1 VTALSEARD
10 ALTEWLPLAHAII
23 AIPDTSARTRASG
36 RPGSRPPWNQA
47 NANAEMD
54 TLATIA
60 DILARFRYDV
70 TGHSGPRPPASATGR
85 ALDLIVSLGHAV
97 PQHQARAAA
106 RDLAARAREIQQ
118 LPALDEIERPQ
129 RVEGV
134 ECRYCHISM
143 LMTLPRAGIVYCK
156 RGGFACWDT
165 NGEPPIGRVTVGRLG
180 PCVEWSDGLVT

>member
-1 VTALSEARD
+1 MSQLSEACDELYRC
-10 ALTEWLPLAHAII
+10 LPLAAAII

-70 TGHSGPRPPASATGR
+70 TGRTGPRPPASATGR

-118 LPALDEIERPQ
+118 LPALDELERPQ
-129 RVEGV
+129 RVELQ
-134 ECRYCHISM
+134 CPYCQMHM
-143 LMTLPRAGIVYCK
+143 MRLFPRAATVVCL
-156 RGGFACWDT
+156 RGGFACWDGDG
-165 NGEPPIGRVTVGRLG
+165 NPPLGRAEIGRLG
-180 PCVEWSDGLVT
+180 PCVIWNDGLVT

>member
-60 DILARFRYDV
+60 DILADFRYTV
-70 TGHSGPRPPASATGR
+70 TGRTGPRPPASATGPS
-85 ALDLIVSLGHAV
+85 LDLIVSLGHAV
-97 PQHQARAAA
+97 PQHQRRAAE
-106 RDLAARAREIQQ
+106 RNLMRCVIVIQQ
-118 LPALDEIERPQ
+118 LPAVDQDERPQ
-129 RVEGV
+129 RIPGAPCAY
-134 ECRYCHISM
+134 CRIPM
-143 LMTLPRAGIVYCK
+143 LMTLPKAGIVYCK
-156 RGGFACWDT
+156 LGGAACWDS
-165 NGEPPIGRVTVGRLG
+165 NGDPPRGHVTVGRLG
-180 PCVEWSDGLVT
+180 ACVEWADGLVT

>member
-1 VTALSEARD
+1 MTALSEARD

-23 AIPDTSARTRASG
+23 AIPDTAARTRASG
-36 RPGSRPPWNQA
+36 RPGSVPPWNQA

-70 TGHSGPRPPASATGR
+70 TGRTGPRPPASATGR

-97 PQHQARAAA
+97 AQDQARAAA

-118 LPALDEIERPQ
+118 LPALDELERPQ
-129 RVEGV
+129 RVELQ
-134 ECRYCHISM
+134 CPYCQMHM
-143 LMTLPRAGIVYCK
+143 MRLFPRAATVVCL
-156 RGGFACWDT
+156 RGGFACWDGDG
-165 NGEPPIGRVTVGRLG
+165 NPPLGRAEIGRLG
-180 PCVEWSDGLVT
+180 PCVVWQDGLVT

>member
-1 VTALSEARD
+1 VNGLSEARD

-36 RPGSRPPWNQA
+36 KPGSVPPWNQA

-70 TGHSGPRPPASATGR
+70 TGRTGPRPPASATGR

-118 LPALDEIERPQ
+118 LPALDELERPQ
-129 RVEGV
+129 RVELQ
-134 ECRYCHISM
+134 CPYCQMHM
-143 LMTLPRAGIVYCK
+143 MRLFPRAATVVCL
-156 RGGFACWDT
+156 RGGFACWDGDG
-165 NGEPPIGRVTVGRLG
+165 NPPLGRAEIGRLG
-180 PCVEWSDGLVT
+180 PCVVWADGLVT